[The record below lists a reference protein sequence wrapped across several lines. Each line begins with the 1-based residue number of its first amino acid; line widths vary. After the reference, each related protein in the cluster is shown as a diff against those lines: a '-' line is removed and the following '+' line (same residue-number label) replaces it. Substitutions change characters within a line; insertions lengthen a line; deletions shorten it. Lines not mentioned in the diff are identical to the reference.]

1 MRERFFFLISKEKMR
16 KVDLLLICNYTPCFS
31 LPASIFTFLL
41 TSYWKGMTW
50 TEHMKLFFSFLDIIL
65 LTIKAAHVLLVK
77 WTNLC
82 LIDIN
87 QILTTEKM
95 ELHFQIH
102 LRNL

>member
-1 MRERFFFLISKEKMR
+1 
-16 KVDLLLICNYTPCFS
+16 
-31 LPASIFTFLL
+31 
-41 TSYWKGMTW
+41 
-50 TEHMKLFFSFLDIIL
+50 MKLFFSFLDIIL

>member
-1 MRERFFFLISKEKMR
+1 MF
-16 KVDLLLICNYTPCFS
+16 KVKKIQEVQKHQKWNC
-31 LPASIFTFLL
+31 
-41 TSYWKGMTW
+41 
-50 TEHMKLFFSFLDIIL
+50 FFSFLDIIL
-65 LTIKAAHVLLVK
+65 LTIKAAHILLVK

-82 LIDIN
+82 LTDIN

>member
-1 MRERFFFLISKEKMR
+1 MRT
-16 KVDLLLICNYTPCFS
+16 VDLLLICNYIPGFP
-31 LPASIFTFLL
+31 LPVSIFTFLL
-41 TSYWKGMTW
+41 IMIEKEWPGLSIWNC
-50 TEHMKLFFSFLDIIL
+50 FFSFLDIIL
-65 LTIKAAHVLLVK
+65 LTIKAAHILLVK

-82 LIDIN
+82 LTDIN